1 VPTQEHYPGQ
11 KQLTHLARRVRASQ
25 ESEQPRVSGY
35 SVYIWVEGGH
45 DQRGSSVD
53 MVKVLLV
60 ILCLFLP
67 FLAVLIKDGP
77 CLKVLW
83 AFLLQLCG
91 HIPGVIYGIY
101 QVVKD

>member
-1 VPTQEHYPGQ
+1 
-11 KQLTHLARRVRASQ
+11 
-25 ESEQPRVSGY
+25 
-35 SVYIWVEGGH
+35 
-45 DQRGSSVD
+45 
-53 MVKVLLV
+53 MLLI

-77 CLKVLW
+77 SMKVLW

-101 QVVKD
+101 QVVPGLTWQWLRRQPHGRGKAGPADLIGGGASEQSGFKR

>member
-1 VPTQEHYPGQ
+1 MRSPDLNVLRP
-11 KQLTHLARRVRASQ
+11 RATI
-25 ESEQPRVSGY
+25 PRFDLSLWGNHRDIA
-35 SVYIWVEGGH
+35 SMGGL
-45 DQRGSSVD
+45 

-60 ILCLFLP
+60 LLCFILP

-77 CLKVLW
+77 SLKVLW

>member
-1 VPTQEHYPGQ
+1 VTSVIREREVVE
-11 KQLTHLARRVRASQ
+11 A
-25 ESEQPRVSGY
+25 PRIGKPS
-35 SVYIWVEGGH
+35 
-45 DQRGSSVD
+45 D

-60 ILCLFLP
+60 LLCLILP

-77 CLKVLW
+77 SLKVLW

>member
-1 VPTQEHYPGQ
+1 
-11 KQLTHLARRVRASQ
+11 
-25 ESEQPRVSGY
+25 
-35 SVYIWVEGGH
+35 
-45 DQRGSSVD
+45 

-60 ILCLFLP
+60 LLCLVLP
-67 FLAVLIKDGP
+67 FVAVWIKDGF